1 MKKILS
7 LCIVLL
13 GALALVACVPSPGP
27 QPEPEADMVTISFN
41 SHGGSAVQSIQVEKG
56 KAFTA
61 PANPIRD
68 GFIFAGWWKEATYV
82 TQWNFA
88 TDKPE
93 SDLTLHAKWDPAPVD
108 TYDPH
113 EGEEYEINVAIN
125 YSTSGQLY
133 SISYQLNSPYN
144 STLNGQTYV
153 KGDLLPVWEKIEEL
167 ANVKFVDK
175 AVPSDSN
182 TDAQYQRLLASGFAG
197 VDLVNGTGQNMG
209 PDGAAGSFV
218 NLWNYIDDM
227 PNLKKFLFENPAVA
241 QSIRQGDGGIYFT
254 PYFDGV
260 KELEHMF
267 LARIDWIEDI
277 LDAANTNAFDT
288 TPVTLGD
295 KYQKETPNAATYSVV
310 VANPDGTT
318 RTVNKS
324 RTVNIIDV
332 LRGLDTDVNT
342 PGIQTTGKA
351 AADAFRSY
359 INTTYGSN
367 HGYEKLSH
375 IFAGTDA
382 SYDADELIALM
393 YVIKANPNYILR
405 QTNGEVT
412 SIELYFPRE
421 KSGARVR
428 QMFRGLEMWGL
439 RGVSSRNQ
447 WTYIDEDGE
456 IYDIRAGKDVDRF
469 ISAVNQLSHLSSD
482 GLIPN
487 VPGFN
492 TSNLRQELL
501 TGATGRFGFLTYDYN
516 ASSTTTG
523 LNYAPDGGR
532 GKDPDFKFQ
541 AILPPVNNWLG
552 DGEWFHFSESSRS
565 VKNEAWGIPAHVES
579 APDKLRRVL
588 YIVDE
593 MYNYTAEESIG
604 NVHLY
609 GPVEW
614 RSGEILDYNG
624 QEVYQLH
631 TTKVLGPDGE
641 INTKAAGNHINYLRF
656 YMGAT
661 MPIGHIR
668 SLGLEYQTLTQD
680 GRDGIE
686 RINTAVL
693 AGTFRIAGLYQSDN
707 PWYRLV
713 PTFLPYT
720 NADNAILNSTTFR
733 THTGD
738 NNLQALMVNG
748 FYGTNN
754 VISAADYKA
763 LLEAEFYDEVLGYQD
778 VMQAAYRRTL
788 GN

>member
-13 GALALVACVPSPGP
+13 GALALVACVPGPGP
-27 QPEPEADMVTISFN
+27 DPEPEVEMVTISFN
-41 SHGGSAVQSIQVEKG
+41 SQGGSAVQSIQVEKG
-56 KAFTA
+56 KVFAA
-61 PANPIRD
+61 PSNPIRP
-68 GFIFAGWWKEATYV
+68 GFIFDGWFKEATYV
-82 TQWNFA
+82 TQWVFA

-93 SDLTLHAKWDPAPVD
+93 SDLTLHAKWSPEPVE

-113 EGEEYEINVAIN
+113 EGDEYDVNVAIN

-133 SISYQLNSPYN
+133 SISYQLNSPYE
-144 STLNGQTYV
+144 SSLNGKTYV

-167 ANVKFVDK
+167 ANVNFIDK

-209 PDGAAGSFV
+209 PDGVDGAFV
-218 NLWNYIDDM
+218 NLWDYIDDM
-227 PNLKKFLFENPAVA
+227 PNLKQFLFENPAVA

-260 KELEHMF
+260 NELEHMF
-267 LARIDWIEDI
+267 LARIDWIKDI
-277 LDAANTNAFDT
+277 LDPANTNNFDT
-288 TPVTLGD
+288 ATVTLGD
-295 KYQKETPNAATYSVV
+295 KYQKETPASVTYDVV
-310 VANPDGTT
+310 VANSNGTT
-318 RTVNKS
+318 RTVTKS
-324 RTVNIIDV
+324 RTVNVIDV
-332 LRGLDTDVNT
+332 LRALDTDNQT

-351 AADAFRSY
+351 AADAFRNY
-359 INTTYGSN
+359 INTTYGLN
-367 HGYEKLSH
+367 HGYAKKSD
-375 IFAGTDA
+375 IFAGSDA
-382 SYDADELIALM
+382 SYDVDELIALM

-405 QTNGEVT
+405 DTTGVT

-428 QMFRGLEMWGL
+428 QMFRGLEMFGL

-447 WTYIDEDGE
+447 WSYIDEDGE
-456 IYDIRAGKDVDRF
+456 MYDIRAGKDVDDF
-469 ISAVNQLSHLSSD
+469 IGAVNQLSHLSSD

-501 TGATGRFGFLTYDYN
+501 TGNTGRFGFITYDYN

-532 GKDPDFKFQ
+532 GKDADFEFQ
-541 AILPPVNNWLG
+541 AILPPVNNWIG
-552 DGEWFHFSESSRS
+552 DEWFHFSESNRS
-565 VKNEAWGIPAHVES
+565 VKNEAWGIPIHV
-579 APDKLRRVL
+579 AQNQDKLRRVL

-593 MYNYTAEESIG
+593 MYNYSATESIG

-609 GPVEW
+609 GPLEW
-614 RSGEILDYNG
+614 RSGTILDYNG
-624 QEVYQLH
+624 QDVYELH
-631 TTKVLGPDGE
+631 TSKVLGANGE

-656 YMGAT
+656 YLGAT

-668 SLGLEYQTLTQD
+668 SLGLEFQTLTQD
-680 GRDGIE
+680 GITGIQ

-693 AGTFRIAGLYQSDN
+693 AGTFRIAGLHQSDN
-707 PWYRLV
+707 PWYNLV

-720 NADNAILNSTTFR
+720 QADNAILNATTFR

-754 VISAADYKA
+754 VINAADYKA
-763 LLEAEFYDEVLGYQD
+763 LLAAEFYDQELGYQD

-788 GN
+788 ND